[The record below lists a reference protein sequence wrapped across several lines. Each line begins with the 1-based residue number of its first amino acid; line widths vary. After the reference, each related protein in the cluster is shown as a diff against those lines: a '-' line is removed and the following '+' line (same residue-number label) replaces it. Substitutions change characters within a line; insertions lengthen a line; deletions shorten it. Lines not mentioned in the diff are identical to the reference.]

1 MRDEE
6 TAGKGEEEVT
16 DVETLMECR
25 LATMEERALSRQIE
39 RLSMIGGPRGV
50 GSQAMEAAGDRRTN
64 NTAAKQMQQL
74 DGLIEKLM
82 RKRGENLKIIQRAE
96 AVIEKIKERKDR
108 VVIRCYYIEG
118 QSEYEIAQDMDMSRQ
133 WVNQRRGQILDSLG
147 QKRKNFKQ

>member
-1 MRDEE
+1 M
-6 TAGKGEEEVT
+6 T

-74 DGLIEKLM
+74 DGLIERLV
-82 RKRGENLKIIQRAE
+82 RKRGENLNIIKRAE
-96 AVIEKIKERKDR
+96 AVIERIKERKDR
-108 VVIRCYYIEG
+108 VVIRCYYVEG
-118 QSEYEIAQDMDMSRQ
+118 QSEHEIAEEMDMSRQ
-133 WVNQRRGQILDSLG
+133 WVNQRRMQILASMG
-147 QKRKNFKQ
+147 QKSKIILANGKNVLK